1 MKSIKLNKRHLIL
14 GLFLSCSTSIQAQ
27 VPTITSILNFKS
39 PIKLIPTNSQIFA
52 PNPSVDVSSIGSCR
66 YLILSLN
73 GQSEAMDAN
82 TNISYYRNYGTNTNG
97 TFTNVY
103 QTNVYTNGFIPTGA
117 VFIFP
122 MNQTTKTV
130 TSSTPVYSFINSFG
144 GSDCSGS
151 GVWNLTNGF
160 ALSYNSGTVRT
171 NLDVY
176 TQQGNYWNGKSNVT
190 VSYAITNKYIWTDRY
205 TPNSF
210 LLYTVNNGTT
220 WLTNA
225 AFGSNINGFV
235 NDGGQGNH
243 DLTNSYYA
251 ALCRSNT
258 NIWVQVYRY
267 P

>member
-1 MKSIKLNKRHLIL
+1 MRYVNKNKMWLLL
-14 GLFLSCSTSIQAQ
+14 GFFLSASAVIQAQ

-39 PIKLIPTNSQIFA
+39 PINLIPTNSQIFA
-52 PNPSVDVSSIGSCR
+52 PNATVDVSSIGSCR

-73 GQSEAMDAN
+73 GNSEAIDLG
-82 TNISYYRNYGTNTNG
+82 TNITYYRNYGTNTNG
-97 TFTNVY
+97 TYTTVY
-103 QTNVYTNGFIPTGA
+103 QTNTDIKGFIPTGA

-130 TSSTPVYSFINSFG
+130 TSSSPVYSFTNSYG

-171 NLDVY
+171 NLDVF
-176 TQQGNYWNGKSNVT
+176 TNQSGYWNGKSNVT

-225 AFGSNINGFV
+225 AFGSKINGFV